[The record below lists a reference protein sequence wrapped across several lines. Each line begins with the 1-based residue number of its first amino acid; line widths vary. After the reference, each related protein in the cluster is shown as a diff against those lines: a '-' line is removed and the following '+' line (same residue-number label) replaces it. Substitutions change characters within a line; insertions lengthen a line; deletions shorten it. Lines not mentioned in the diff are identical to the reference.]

1 MEVLERPPKNLSVPL
16 SGGPAW
22 NSSNSTSG
30 CLESADFQYLLFP
43 VVYSLVFALGLVGNL
58 FVLGY
63 FFRTKSA
70 TEPANVFLVNLA
82 AIDLL
87 FVLTLPFRIAYH
99 ALRNDWVF
107 GEALCKVT
115 GCLFFANLYGSSL
128 FLACI
133 CLERY
138 VAVVHPLRHLRLRQ
152 LRYRVAAAVGVWAV
166 LVAAVL
172 YLALRGPLTSRFPD
186 GRTACLENFSSSSWR
201 GRISSVSLFAAA
213 VGFLLPLFLI
223 GICYPLIAW
232 RLLATPGMQPG
243 SRAVRRKALRTVL
256 VVLGVFLVCFAPYHL
271 VQVVHTL
278 GRAGVLG
285 GCPLIRAT
293 YVARRLTMAL
303 TSLNACLD
311 PLVYY
316 FAAERFAWQPGW
328 WKYCCCCRRLE
339 TAQPS
344 LLRLRGLVASKQGS
358 SSWGESC
365 APGTA
370 Q

>member
-1 MEVLERPPKNLSVPL
+1 MICDLRIRVLP
-16 SGGPAW
+16 
-22 NSSNSTSG
+22 SS
-30 CLESADFQYLLFP
+30 
-43 VVYSLVFALGLVGNL
+43 
-58 FVLGY
+58 VLGY

-70 TEPANVFLVNLA
+70 AEPANVFLVNLA

-107 GEALCKVT
+107 GEALCKIT

-152 LRYRVAAAVGVWAV
+152 LRYRVTAAVGVWAV
-166 LVAAVL
+166 LAAAVL

-223 GICYPLIAW
+223 G
-232 RLLATPGMQPG
+232 MQPG

-271 VQVVHTL
+271 VQMVHTL

-316 FAAERFAWQPGW
+316 FAAERFAWKPGW
-328 WKYCCCCRRLE
+328 WKCCCCCCRLE

-344 LLRLRGLVASKQGS
+344 LLRLRGFVASKQGS
-358 SSWGESC
+358 SSGGES